1 MTIETLPTT
10 SLGAAAASVVEKLE
24 EKRAARSLFAAR
36 QWTGEKITEPGCY
49 LMPIEAYHSDCA
61 AGPSIS
67 SSGLRQIEQES
78 PAHYWAQSYLNP
90 DREQED
96 DSEAFILG
104 RAAHHLLLGEG
115 SFAQKFCV
123 RPAEWSDWR
132 TKAAQQW
139 RAEQKAAGMTVLTDG
154 QIKAIRGMARSL
166 AAHPIIRGG
175 LLNGEIERSLIWQD
189 KETGIWLKARPDAI
203 PADSDIADLKTTAD
217 ASLRGC
223 NSGLYDFGYHMQ
235 MAMIGMGMETVFGK
249 RADEFHYTL
258 IFVEKKPPYAVV
270 VKPIDPN
277 AIWWGRKQLRRA
289 IRRFADCIAKND
301 WPAYEHDMQTLC
313 LPDWYVKRLESDVQ
327 SGQLSDEDAA

>member
-1 MTIETLPTT
+1 MTIETLPVT
-10 SLGAAAASVVEKLE
+10 SLGAAAAGVVEKLE
-24 EKRAARSLFAAR
+24 EKRAARSMFAAR

-90 DREQED
+90 DREQEE

-139 RAEQKAAGMTVLTDG
+139 RADQ
-154 QIKAIRGMARSL
+154 
-166 AAHPIIRGG
+166 
-175 LLNGEIERSLIWQD
+175 
-189 KETGIWLKARPDAI
+189 
-203 PADSDIADLKTTAD
+203 
-217 ASLRGC
+217 
-223 NSGLYDFGYHMQ
+223 
-235 MAMIGMGMETVFGK
+235 
-249 RADEFHYTL
+249 
-258 IFVEKKPPYAVV
+258 
-270 VKPIDPN
+270 
-277 AIWWGRKQLRRA
+277 
-289 IRRFADCIAKND
+289 
-301 WPAYEHDMQTLC
+301 
-313 LPDWYVKRLESDVQ
+313 
-327 SGQLSDEDAA
+327 